1 MFVVRESA
9 IGSWHL
15 WEDSLHERRLTPM
28 ASKSSRHS
36 AVCGQQSVFSTQHS
50 AVESFRR
57 RPQML

>member
-15 WEDSLHERRLTPM
+15 CWWEDSLHERRLTPM

-36 AVCGQQSVFSTQHS
+36 AVGSQYS
-50 AVESFRR
+50 AV
-57 RPQML
+57 